1 MISDATGNYC
11 INPDNVA
18 AVTEDPEGVFGSI
31 IYTIHP
37 DAVIQLRIPYITATH
52 DVNNPRSGE
61 VMKRLPR

>member
-1 MISDATGNYC
+1 MSKLVMISDATGNYC

-37 DAVIQLRIPYITATH
+37 DAVIQLRMP
-52 DVNNPRSGE
+52 VGE
-61 VMKRLPR
+61 VMKRLTR

>member
-37 DAVIQLRIPYITATH
+37 DAVIQLRMP
-52 DVNNPRSGE
+52 VGE
-61 VMKRLPR
+61 VMKRLTR